1 VAASNL
7 GTVVRFE
14 VVRTLTKRRF
24 WVATLFVPVLIGVV
38 FALVTLS
45 SRSTSTAA
53 DQQAQAHFA
62 FEYSDASGL
71 VSPAIARAAGGQE
84 QTDVAQGVAA
94 ARAGRI
100 AAFFQF
106 PADPSTQPIT
116 ITAQDVGVFANG
128 KYDAVAQAVL
138 KTSVTERIGDPKLA
152 TLAAGGITTRTTTY
166 KDGAPA
172 GGIATVIPPLIY
184 VVLFF
189 IVMALLGQQMLAATL
204 EEKENRV
211 TEMILTTIEARSL
224 IIGKILSLFVV
235 GLVQMLVFALP
246 VVVGYLVFRDQLSFP
261 QLDLAHLTLHPGQ
274 MIVGALILA
283 GGFALFTGALVAIG
297 AIMPTAKDAGP
308 ISGALII
315 TLVVPVYVS
324 SLIISDPGAPIVQGM
339 TFFPFTAPMTALV
352 RNALGSLGTG
362 EAVIVIVELAVAA
375 AIVLWLAVQL
385 FKRGS
390 IEYTRRVDLRGMFR
404 RRG

>member
-1 VAASNL
+1 MAASNL

>member
-1 VAASNL
+1 MAASNL

-246 VVVGYLVFRDQLSFP
+246 VVVGYLFFRDQLSFP

-390 IEYTRRVDLRGMFR
+390 IEYTRRVDLRGLFR